1 MPIPFSYDWT
11 RFVLR
16 IEIAASP
23 ARVFRAWT
31 ESDEVQAWFPEKAE
45 SEPKKGG
52 RYYLEFLGGDIA
64 DMKFLEFRKP
74 NKVVFTFGDKGET
87 VTVRIRKAG
96 KKTICELEQSG
107 MSTSPKSRVHMHM
120 GCKTGWVFFLTNL
133 KAYLEH
139 GIDLRSHDR
148 RKTYNQSYVNS

>member
-1 MPIPFSYDWT
+1 MSEKFSYDWS

-23 ARVFRAWT
+23 ERVFRAWT
-31 ESDEVQAWFPEKAE
+31 EANEVQSWFANRAE

-64 DMKFLEFRKP
+64 DMKFLDLRKP
-74 NKVVFTFGDKGET
+74 SRVVFTFGHKGET
-87 VTVRIRKAG
+87 VAVKIRKSG
-96 KKTICELEQSG
+96 KGTVCELEQAG

-133 KAYLEH
+133 KAWLEH
-139 GIDLRSHDR
+139 GVDLRSHDKKR
-148 RKTYNQSYVNS
+148 SYNQSYVNS